1 MFIFRTGK
9 CFHLPVPVSDHVVPG
24 SSGAATTSQATGQGP
39 QRSSVTPL
47 QNILCQ
53 WRGRSF
59 CKIILLCSLRSHW
72 RAIRHAL
79 FSNHNSSAVA
89 RFLFS
94 WLLIVSGVPQRSLY
108 LLLLCPWGGFA
119 VPEQGLGGYNPS
131 TPVLSPGGP
140 SGCSMTECTLHWALD
155 GARLE
160 QGSRCACPEAASC
173 VSSGGQ
179 GCSE

>member
-24 SSGAATTSQATGQGP
+24 SSGATTTSQATGQGP

-89 RFLFS
+89 GFLFS
-94 WLLIVSGVPQRSLY
+94 RLLIVSGFPQRRLY

-119 VPEQGLGGYNPS
+119 VPEQGLGGCSPS

-140 SGCSMTECTLHWALD
+140 CGVLDDGLHPSLCSGRGPFGAGLQMCLPCSCLMRVVRGPGL
-155 GARLE
+155 
-160 QGSRCACPEAASC
+160 Q
-173 VSSGGQ
+173 
-179 GCSE
+179 